1 MAAVSMQ
8 HREAGKALAKR
19 RVPLSIA
26 IVVFMC
32 CGEHSN
38 SLASQYFIFIQF
50 CQDQCK
56 MVHWMYSNTKHREG
70 TVIFSR
76 FEMWLI
82 CLAEHLQNPGDV
94 ERGALCQHASGRFH
108 DQPTQTS
115 SLRARLISTYQTE
128 PLAYAVASGFFVG
141 TVDHEA
147 QH

>member
-8 HREAGKALAKR
+8 YREAGKALAKR

-56 MVHWMYSNTKHREG
+56 MVHWMYSNTKHRELHCHFLE
-70 TVIFSR
+70 VR
-76 FEMWLI
+76 
-82 CLAEHLQNPGDV
+82 DV
-94 ERGALCQHASGRFH
+94 VDLSCCTFAKSWRR
-108 DQPTQTS
+108 
-115 SLRARLISTYQTE
+115 RARRTLPACFRPLSRSAHSDVQPARQTNFHISNRATSIC
-128 PLAYAVASGFFVG
+128 SGQWFLRW
-141 TVDHEA
+141 HSRS
-147 QH
+147 